1 VWLKQFEHLPLL
13 DCVGFVRLGVALDDQ
28 WRQGGRSPWNWLKR
42 KRPCTISVGCWAVAS
57 STPSRPGQH
66 RRSEPGGCGV
76 TPWWRKRRRWARNRP
91 RCGTWTDLPIEA
103 RHRCMEEPFEV
114 RGVVKAGKG
123 GPRFKPDR
131 VGNR

>member
-1 VWLKQFEHLPLL
+1 MELAEAEAPLHNFGGMLGSGEL
-13 DCVGFVRLGVALDDQ
+13 DPVSSRSAPAERAGRLRRNSVVAKA
-28 WRQGGRSPWNWLKR
+28 P
-42 KRPCTISVGCWAVAS
+42 AV
-57 STPSRPGQH
+57 
-66 RRSEPGGCGV
+66 
-76 TPWWRKRRRWARNRP
+76 ARNRP